1 MKRVWLGW
9 VTTKSV
15 DGRWRVDVDVEG
27 AAATADG
34 GSSRASP
41 GGCGGAGSVVAASGR
56 ASLSL
61 VAVGSSARAP
71 LLSGRRPEPVPLSSS
86 WVPAG

>member
-9 VTTKSV
+9 VTTKSIG
-15 DGRWRVDVDVEG
+15 DRWRVDVDVEG
-27 AAATADG
+27 AAATDG

-41 GGCGGAGSVVAASGR
+41 GGCGGVGSVVAASGR
-56 ASLSL
+56 ALLSL

-71 LLSGRRPEPVPLSSS
+71 LLSGWRPGPVPLL
-86 WVPAG
+86 PAG